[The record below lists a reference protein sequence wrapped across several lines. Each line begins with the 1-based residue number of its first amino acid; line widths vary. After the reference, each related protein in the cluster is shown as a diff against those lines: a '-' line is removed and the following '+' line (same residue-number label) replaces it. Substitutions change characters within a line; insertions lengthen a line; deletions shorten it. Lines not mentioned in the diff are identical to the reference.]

1 MADNLVKYIL
11 SVDTQGAVVGLDKVE
26 SGAKK
31 TGKELDKTK
40 DKGKKAGADL
50 KKSFKAIGGAALAAG
65 AAAAAAAMGVFK
77 FVGAMKKF
85 TTEAVDMIN
94 DLGDIGNRSG
104 IAADTI
110 GALKAAFHAS
120 GQEAGAVNSVLDIVA
135 KKFGALSRGSKKAEK
150 SFAKYGVA
158 VRDVEGHLRSNN
170 DVLLDAMHVIEHLA
184 DTSQR
189 SRAAVELFGVGG
201 QQLSQALGAGN
212 FDEFLG
218 FVNEFGAVAGP
229 QAAKSAALVQDSISL
244 SNIAFEGFREELVLS
259 LGLMKTFQRVLNAQ
273 MAIFAGLSKV
283 VKHTAHLVHDVI
295 ASFGEL
301 FGAILDVFSSF
312 NTEAQ
317 KTNTEVNILADLF
330 FTLGAFIIRS
340 VITPIEF
347 LIFKFGDLVIQT
359 EFLITTFAEFLNLGD
374 VFEPLINSLGRL
386 KEAIFSTLES
396 LSGLKLSFN
405 IFTDEGQETRDVFA
419 EGINKAFERFNKIV
433 AGSKSRMT
441 GFIEEQE
448 ELIET
453 TEEATKEIDRMAAAA
468 DSLNSILNKLGVPR
482 SLQFGGFK
490 EITAQVDDFSH
501 ALFMLGEQGKFSGT
515 PQEGRDKANLDLL
528 AQNIATAINI
538 AAPKIG
544 AAIAIAS
551 AGIQVAQKLGNMG
564 ETQAEI
570 KANLRQ
576 NINERAEAIERGLR
590 VLPDVLGKILPEMFV
605 VLADAIVFGIAKA
618 LAEQINQ
625 VLQFFK
631 SIFTR
636 EGRRERIEQRF
647 AEGRSGAQ
655 RVDELL
661 RRIGVFGDIAFEG
674 MRAGGRIPSA
684 RSGLNFTGQN
694 AGLALL
700 HKNEFVVPESGQA
713 PQSVKRAMGG
723 MGGSVNIVINAQVVE
738 QNAVDEL
745 VRQIERRF
753 RTFGQSTSPLFG
765 S

>member
-120 GQEAGAVNSVLDIVA
+120 GQEAGAVNSTLDVVA

-301 FGAILDVFSSF
+301 FSAITDLFSSF
-312 NTEAQ
+312 NTEAE
-317 KTNTEVNILADLF
+317 KTNKEVNILADVF
-330 FTLGAFIIRS
+330 FSLQGIIIAS
-340 VITPIEF
+340 VITPIQL
-347 LIFKFGDLVIQT
+347 LIFKIGDLVINL
-359 EFLITTFAEFLNLGD
+359 EFAIATFAEFFNMGD
-374 VFEPLINSLGRL
+374 VFEPLISSLGRL

-396 LSGLKLSFN
+396 LSALKISFSPL
-405 IFTDEGQETRDVFA
+405 TEEGQETRDVFV

-433 AGSKSRMT
+433 AGSKSRMK

-468 DSLNSILNKLGVPR
+468 SSLNSVLNKLGVPR

-501 ALFMLGEQGKFSGT
+501 ALFMLGEQGKFGGQSKRKG
-515 PQEGRDKANLDLL
+515 DISNLDLM
-528 AQNIATAINI
+528 AQNVATAINV
-538 AAPKIG
+538 AAPQIG
-544 AAIAIAS
+544 AAIAIT
-551 AGIQVAQKLGNMG
+551 AGLIQLAEKFGKMG
-564 ETQAEI
+564 DSIDEI
-570 KANLRQ
+570 KSELTKSVQ
-576 NINERAEAIERGLR
+576 ERAEVIERGLH
-590 VLPDVLGKILPEMFV
+590 VLPKILNDVLPHIV
-605 VLADAIVFGIAKA
+605 QILADAIIFGFAKIIA
-618 LAEQINQ
+618 ENINMLLTGLRQ
-625 VLQFFK
+625 VL
-631 SIFTR
+631 TR
-636 EGRRERIEQRF
+636 EGRQERRKERQEGITLGDRF
-647 AEGRSGAQ
+647 GEFF
-655 RVDELL
+655 
-661 RRIGVFGDIAFEG
+661 RRMGVLGDIAFEG

-723 MGGSVNIVINAQVVE
+723 MGGSVNIVVNAQVVE